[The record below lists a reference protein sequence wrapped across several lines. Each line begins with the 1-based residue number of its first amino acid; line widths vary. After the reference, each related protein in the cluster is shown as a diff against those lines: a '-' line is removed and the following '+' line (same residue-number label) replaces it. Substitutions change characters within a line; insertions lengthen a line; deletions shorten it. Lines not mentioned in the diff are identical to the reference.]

1 MSGGFS
7 VVSVGARSPMG
18 LDAVQTT
25 MVWRSG
31 RLTPRSLP
39 WKDKRNQAIGSVR
52 TRALSDDVLGFER
65 LVELGAPALREAVL
79 GAGERIQSPPALVI
93 ATGEPRPGLNAASR
107 ALADA
112 IASRAKVEIDA
123 QRSEVIGV
131 GHAGFAVA
139 LQRAVS
145 MLQAAPRTTVI
156 VGGVD
161 TYHHPETLAWL
172 DSECRLHAH
181 EVPNGIVPS
190 EGAAFLV
197 LSSSSGSGPA
207 LAELTGLACALEEG
221 SAEGPE
227 PDLALALQEVV
238 VRATAN
244 KELPIG
250 WALTDCN
257 GERHRRRRWSFVKV
271 REPEIIANHTLEL
284 DAGDELGDAG
294 AAVGALLAA
303 RVVVSFASG
312 AEREMRS
319 ALIAL
324 SSEGQERGAFVIEVA
339 E

>member
-7 VVSVGARSPMG
+7 VISVGARCPMG

-31 RLTPRSLP
+31 RLTPQALP

-52 TRALSDDVLGFER
+52 TRALSDEVLGFDR
-65 LVELGAPALREAVL
+65 LVELAVPALREAVL
-79 GAGERIQSPPALVI
+79 GAGERLHAPPALVI
-93 ATGEPRPGLNAASR
+93 ATAERRPGLDAASR
-107 ALADA
+107 GLAEV
-112 IASRAKVEIDA
+112 IAARAKLEIDA
-123 QRSEVIGV
+123 QRSEVIAV

-145 MLQAAPRTTVI
+145 LLQAAPRAAVI

-181 EVPNGIVPS
+181 EAPNGIVPS

-197 LSSSSGSGPA
+197 LTSGSGPA
-207 LAELTGLACALEEG
+207 LAELTGLSCALEEG
-221 SAEGPE
+221 SPEGPE
-227 PDLALALQEVV
+227 PDLGLALQEVV
-238 VRATAN
+238 VRAAAN

-257 GERHRRRRWSFVKV
+257 GERHRSRRWSFVKV
-271 REPEIIANHTLEL
+271 REPDIIANDTLEL

-294 AAVGALLAA
+294 AAVGALLAV
-303 RVVVSFASG
+303 RVVMSFASG
-312 AEREMRS
+312 AEREMGS

-324 SSEGQERGAFVIEVA
+324 SSESQERGAFVIEVA